1 MTKFRLTKS
10 QISSLKKAAKEKRK
24 VTLTLSMQQIDPN
37 GIEIQVDK
45 ELLKDGKRHRVS
57 FSPPVMKEGGILPL
71 IPLIIGAIAA
81 AAGTAGGVSTIVKNV
96 KQSRSA
102 DAVKEAAE
110 LKKKLMQE
118 KLNESSGSGFYLKRQ
133 GNGLGKIVANAVGDI
148 AMRALSK
155 IKGKGFHL
163 RASGSGMKKMK
174 RAKAIKKAK
183 SPKVVKSKSPKVVKR
198 AKRAKVLKKRL

>member
-10 QISSLKKAAKEKRK
+10 QISSLKKAARERKK
-24 VTLTLSMQQIDPN
+24 VTLTLSMHQIDPN
-37 GIEIQVDK
+37 GIEIQVDRG
-45 ELLKDGKRHRVS
+45 LLSDGKRHRVT
-57 FSPPVMKEGGILPL
+57 FHPPEMKEGGILPL
-71 IPLIIGAIAA
+71 IPLIIGTIAA

-118 KLNESSGSGFYLKRQ
+118 NMNEYSGSGFYLKKQ

-148 AMRALSK
+148 AMRALHK
-155 IKGKGFHL
+155 IKGNGYHLKGNGFHL
-163 RASGSGMKKMK
+163 RASGSGMKKRK
-174 RAKAIKKAK
+174 RGKG
-183 SPKVVKSKSPKVVKR
+183 
-198 AKRAKVLKKRL
+198 LKKRR